1 MTDENRQL
9 LLRERP
15 LGAVTDD
22 CFEMVGS
29 STPVAGDGQVVVRT
43 LWLGFEPAMRGWLN
57 NIRSYTPPVG
67 LGEVMR
73 AWGVGQ
79 VVSSEHPDHAVGSF
93 VHGELGWQD
102 YALLEGG
109 DPGLETIPSDVSD
122 PKLMLSVAGTT
133 GLTAYF
139 GMTEIGRPQP
149 GDTVLVTA
157 AAGATGSVAAQ
168 IARILGAERVLG
180 TAGSPEK
187 RAWVRE
193 VAGLDDCLD
202 HHDEEVRRAIRK
214 AAPDGLDVVFDNV
227 GGSLLDAAL
236 FNIAVKGRIAL
247 CGSISTGYRPERP
260 EVGIHYYQLLTTRRS
275 RMEGFLMSDFTD
287 RFAEARTRLL
297 GWVADGS
304 LRVEHDVLEGLDR
317 APEGIRRLF
326 EGKNLGKQLL
336 HVADPVT

>member
-1 MTDENRQL
+1 MSDENRQL

-15 LGAVTDD
+15 LGVVTDE
-22 CFEMVGS
+22 CFEMARTAV
-29 STPVAGDGQVVVRT
+29 PQPGDGQILVRT

-57 NIRSYTPPVG
+57 DIRSYTPPVG
-67 LGEVMR
+67 IGEVMR
-73 AWGVGQ
+73 AWGIGQ
-79 VVSSEHPDHAVGSF
+79 VVDSRHPDHAVGSL
-93 VHGELGWQD
+93 VHGDLGWQD
-102 YALLEGG
+102 YALLDGG
-109 DPGLETIPSDVSD
+109 DTGIERVPGDISD
-122 PKLMLSVAGTT
+122 PRLMLSVAGLT

-139 GMTEIGRPQP
+139 GMTEVGRPEA
-149 GDTVLVTA
+149 GDVVLVTA

-168 IARILGAERVLG
+168 IARALGAGRVIG

-187 RAWVRE
+187 RDWVRE

-202 HHDEEVRRAIRK
+202 HHDPEVRRAIRS
-214 AAPDGLDVVFDNV
+214 AAPEGLNVVFDNV

-236 FNIAVKGRIAL
+236 FNIAVGARIAL

-275 RMEGFLMSDFTD
+275 RMEGFLVSDHSD
-287 RFAEARTRLL
+287 RYTEARQRLL
-297 GWVADGS
+297 DWVADGS
-304 LRVEHDVLEGLDR
+304 IRVEYDVLDGLEH

-336 HVADPVT
+336 HVADPG